1 MKSIAIITGA
11 SSGFGEAIAIH
22 LASAGW
28 DLILLARR
36 AGRLDELRL
45 KLEKEHSIRCLTFQC
60 DVRNLDEVEKVY
72 YLLPQDWQKIEVLV
86 NNAGLAVGKEP
97 LDEGNVEDWN
107 RMIDTNIKGLIHVT
121 RTFVRSMIENKKGTI
136 INVGSIAGKE
146 VYPGGNVYS
155 ASKYAVDALTKSMR
169 IDFLPHNIRV
179 GQIAPGAAETEFSVV
194 RFKGNLD
201 KANAV
206 YQGFE
211 ALQAD
216 DIAEAVLF
224 MISRPSHVCI
234 NDMVIMP
241 TAQASATIFHKTN
254 A

>member
-1 MKSIAIITGA
+1 MKPIAIITGA
-11 SSGFGEAIAIH
+11 SSGFGEAIASH
-22 LASAGW
+22 LAFAGW

-36 AGRLDELRL
+36 ADRLGQLRL
-45 KLEKEHSIRCLTFQC
+45 KLEKEHSTRSLTFQC

-72 YLLPQDWQKIEVLV
+72 SLLPQDWKKFEVLV

-97 LDEGNVEDWN
+97 LDEGNIEDWN
-107 RMIDTNIKGLIHVT
+107 RMIDTNVKGLIHVT

-206 YQGFE
+206 YQGFD

-254 A
+254 P

>member
-1 MKSIAIITGA
+1 MKPIAIITGA
-11 SSGFGEAIAIH
+11 SSGFGEAIAQH

-36 AGRLDELRL
+36 ADRLEQLSL
-45 KLEKEHSIRCLTFQC
+45 KLNKEHSIRCLTFQC

-72 YLLPQDWQKIEVLV
+72 SSLPQDWKKVEALI
-86 NNAGLAVGKEP
+86 NNAGLAVGKDP
-97 LDEGNVEDWN
+97 LNEGDIEDWN
-107 RMIDTNIKGLIHVT
+107 RMIDTNVKGLIHVT
-121 RTFVRSMIENKKGTI
+121 RTFVRLMIENKKGTI

-179 GQIAPGAAETEFSVV
+179 GQIAPGAAETEFSIV
-194 RFKGNLD
+194 RFKGNQE

-206 YQGFE
+206 YLGYE
-211 ALQAD
+211 ALRAD

-224 MISRPSHVCI
+224 MISRPPHVCI

-241 TAQASATIFHKTN
+241 TAQANATTFHKTN

>member
-1 MKSIAIITGA
+1 
-11 SSGFGEAIAIH
+11 
-22 LASAGW
+22 
-28 DLILLARR
+28 
-36 AGRLDELRL
+36 
-45 KLEKEHSIRCLTFQC
+45 
-60 DVRNLDEVEKVY
+60 
-72 YLLPQDWQKIEVLV
+72 LLPQDWKKFEVLI

-97 LDEGNVEDWN
+97 LDEGNIEDWN
-107 RMIDTNIKGLIHVT
+107 RMIDTNVKGLIHVT

-206 YQGFE
+206 YQGFD

>member
-1 MKSIAIITGA
+1 MKPIAIITGA
-11 SSGFGEAIAIH
+11 SSGFGEAIARH

-28 DLILLARR
+28 DLVLLARR
-36 AGRLDELRL
+36 ADRLEQLRL
-45 KLEKEHSIRCLTFQC
+45 KVEREHSTRCLTFQC

-72 YLLPQDWQKIEVLV
+72 SLLPEEWKSFEVLV

-97 LDEGNVEDWN
+97 FEQGNFEDWN
-107 RMIDTNIKGLIHVT
+107 RMIDTNVKGLIHVT
-121 RTFVRSMIENKKGTI
+121 RTFVRSMIENEKGII

-169 IDFLPHNIRV
+169 IDFLPYNIKV

-194 RFKGNLD
+194 RFKGNNE

-206 YQGFE
+206 YQGFD

-224 MISRPSHVCI
+224 MISRPAHVCI

-241 TAQASATIFHKTN
+241 TAQANATTFHKTN
-254 A
+254 L

>member
-1 MKSIAIITGA
+1 
-11 SSGFGEAIAIH
+11 
-22 LASAGW
+22 
-28 DLILLARR
+28 
-36 AGRLDELRL
+36 
-45 KLEKEHSIRCLTFQC
+45 
-60 DVRNLDEVEKVY
+60 VRNLDEVEKVY
-72 YLLPQDWQKIEVLV
+72 SLLPQDWKKFEVLI

-97 LDEGNVEDWN
+97 LDEGNIEDWN
-107 RMIDTNIKGLIHVT
+107 RMIDTNVKGLIHVT

-206 YQGFE
+206 YQGFD

>member
-1 MKSIAIITGA
+1 VKPIAIITGA
-11 SSGFGEAIAIH
+11 SSGFGEAIAIQ
-22 LASAGW
+22 LAAAGW
-28 DLILLARR
+28 ELILLARR
-36 AGRLDELRL
+36 EDRLELLRDS
-45 KLEKEHSIRCLTFQC
+45 LEKKYSIRCLTFAC

-72 YLLPQDWQKIEVLV
+72 ASLTQDWKKFEVLI
-86 NNAGLAVGKEP
+86 NNAGLAVGKDP
-97 LDEGNVEDWN
+97 LDEGNVDDWN
-107 RMIDTNIKGLIHVT
+107 RMIDTNVKGLIHVT
-121 RTFVRSMIENKKGTI
+121 RTFVRSMIENRKGTI

-179 GQIAPGAAETEFSVV
+179 GQVAPGAAETEFSIV
-194 RFKGNLD
+194 RFKGNQD

-206 YQGFE
+206 YQGFD
-211 ALQAD
+211 ALQAHD
-216 DIAEAVLF
+216 VAEAVYF
-224 MISRPSHVCI
+224 MISRPPHVCI

-241 TAQASATIFHKTN
+241 TAQANATTFNKRN